1 VQDACGGGGSL
12 NALGPKEPPPA
23 RGATLPAK
31 IPTASKM
38 ASGGSGGLIPP
49 VLNPSSLYA
58 EEARRDATRIRIYN
72 SVLQQIYNK
81 IRAIARIPGNER
93 SLVYI
98 VPEFIPGTPRF
109 DIGDAILYIVWNLRN
124 VGYSVSYTHPNLLF
138 ISWKA
143 HDERYRRTDSPWSQ
157 VLHAT
162 RSQVLATPA
171 PSVVSPVVRPQA
183 ATSGPADIVKRKT
196 PIKKTV
202 EFHPTPDIIPI
213 TASGSSPAVASAM
226 YASAAASTPAVA
238 APPKLPGQLS
248 ARHVSFV

>member
-1 VQDACGGGGSL
+1 MA
-12 NALGPKEPPPA
+12 A
-23 RGATLPAK
+23 
-31 IPTASKM
+31 
-38 ASGGSGGLIPP
+38 ASGGGLIPP

-93 SLVYI
+93 SLVYV

-162 RSQVLATPA
+162 RAQVLAEPVT
-171 PSVVSPVVRPQA
+171 PSVVSPVVRA
-183 ATSGPADIVKRKT
+183 APATVGPPEIVKRKT

-213 TASGSSPAVASAM
+213 TASGTNSVVANAM
-226 YASAAASTPAVA
+226 YASAAAAAPAVA

-248 ARHVSFV
+248 ERHVSFV